1 MKERK
6 STAKRWTLAVLIIF
20 ALVALIGG
28 TYARYS
34 TSMVANAKMD
44 IAKWQ
49 IAMKAGTTELS
60 TSEAK
65 DVTFTVQN
73 NTNVVS
79 GKIAPSVT
87 ATATV
92 EVDLTGTEV
101 AVDLLAKVGATDPST
116 LPSKDKITLTTQVN
130 GGTSTIPLEGDT
142 AFTSA
147 NGKKNVVLTLTW
159 ENDDENNENDTATG
173 VAGGTITVPVT
184 LTAKQHID
192 APAQQNPEP

>member
-6 STAKRWTLAVLIIF
+6 STAKRWTLAVLMIF

-159 ENDDENNENDTATG
+159 ENDDNNNENDTATG
-173 VAGGTITVPVT
+173 VAGGTITIPVT

-192 APAQQNPEP
+192 TPAQP